1 MKTLLDFNLQELES
15 LVVSLGEQKFRAKQL
30 QQVLLDGKFEYES
43 NNLPKSLLEKLA
55 NNGYIFQPLR
65 ILKKVVSKDK
75 TVKYLYKLEDG
86 NIIEGVLMTYK
97 YGKTLCVSTQV
108 GCKMNCAFC
117 ASGLSYVRD
126 LSCGEILGQ
135 VVAVN
140 KMLGG
145 TLKDRKITNIVLMGS
160 GEPLDNFDAVVKFL
174 QEITSSQGMNFSVRN
189 ISLSTCGIPQKI
201 VKLAD
206 LGLSITLCLSLHA
219 SNDVVRSQ
227 IMPIARRYTIKE
239 LLKALQYYYDA
250 TNRRIII
257 EYVLIDG
264 VNTHVEQARELAML
278 LQNLPC
284 HVNLIRL
291 NPVPERGLK
300 PANETVSKTFLSML
314 VRNGISATIRRTTGD
329 DVTGACGQLRI
340 SEMKK
345 GE

>member
-1 MKTLLDFNLQELES
+1 MRTLLDFTTKELEDLMLS
-15 LVVSLGEQKFRAKQL
+15 FGEQKFRAKQL
-30 QQVLLDGKFEYES
+30 AQVLLDGKFEYES
-43 NNLPKSLLEKLA
+43 NNLPKSTLEKLQ

-75 TVKYLYKLEDG
+75 TTKYLYKLEDG
-86 NIIEGVLMTYK
+86 NIIEGVLMSYK

-126 LSCGEILGQ
+126 LTAGEILGQ
-135 VVAVN
+135 IVAVN
-140 KMLGG
+140 KILGG
-145 TLKDRKITNIVLMGS
+145 SLKDRRITNIVLMGS

-174 QEITSSQGMNFSVRN
+174 QLVTSNEGFGFSARN

-206 LGLSITLCLSLHA
+206 FGLPITLCLSLHA
-219 SNDVVRSQ
+219 SNDKVRQS
-227 IMPIARRYTIKE
+227 IMPIARRYNITE
-239 LLKALQYYYDA
+239 LLRSLQYYYDA

-257 EYVLIDG
+257 EYVLIEG
-264 VNTHVEQARELAML
+264 VNSHVEQARELASL
-278 LQNLPC
+278 LKDLPC

-291 NPVPERGLK
+291 NPVPERDLK
-300 PANETVSKTFLSML
+300 PVSEVVAKTFLSML